1 MTGQPENDS
10 PRSSVHRRNGRIDH
24 SLEMKGVTCLC
35 PSASAMAAAGFEA
48 FESALVLA
56 VMGKL
61 AAPADVSGCDS

>member
-1 MTGQPENDS
+1 M
-10 PRSSVHRRNGRIDH
+10 
-24 SLEMKGVTCLC
+24 C